1 VLSAPRTHDQSRP
14 GWYEKILLYDPIVL
28 EDLCGW
34 LNGGALFGGVVEERG
49 GAVEGRGN
57 GVEKRVFREA
67 VEKFESRKRKVDV
80 DVDVDV
86 DVNAE
91 AEAEADAQDDINGGG
106 DDAPHNQTPAAAAGQ
121 ETIETQAQPPK
132 KIPKKRK
139 SKEKE
144 IDDDGEQWTWE
155 LKPWMLQRWCEEH
168 SICCLWREGLRG
180 GVKAKY

>member
-34 LNGGALFGGVVEERG
+34 LNGGALFDGVVEERG
-49 GAVEGRGN
+49 GTVEGRGN

-67 VEKFESRKRKVDV
+67 VERFESRKRKVD
-80 DVDVDV
+80 DVV

-106 DDAPHNQTPAAAAGQ
+106 DDAPGKQTPAPAAASGAGQ
-121 ETIETQAQPPK
+121 ETIETQAQPRK

-139 SKEKE
+139 GKEKDL
-144 IDDDGEQWTWE
+144 DDDGEEWTWE

-168 SICCLWREGLRG
+168 SICCLWRDGLRG